1 MEQFNI
7 IAMVYTHHELTAVE
21 SKTFV
26 VMLVRKI
33 LRFLCCIFSQLER
46 IAIMMVL
53 EERVDLLIAVKHPDD
68 VVTVVSI
75 RDKLS
80 GLDRVVKS
88 AGYV

>member
-1 MEQFNI
+1 
-7 IAMVYTHHELTAVE
+7 
-21 SKTFV
+21 
-26 VMLVRKI
+26 
-33 LRFLCCIFSQLER
+33 
-46 IAIMMVL
+46 MMVL